1 MGMDQFALKLL
12 ISLFVLGLPGIGMAT
27 TEAQLP
33 EQAEQVMYRA
43 LIQETAITAGV
54 TLNDSEVS
62 SLLWLFQTPEASD
75 PEYVLALRTQ
85 ATVERLLENMKTSRF
100 NATNLTRQEEQLLQQ
115 RILSILIEEGE
126 RARAASLQVDW
137 WPMVFLSY
145 SLPMTV
151 GEETKAVD
159 QNLLLLEDAD
169 AFSEEETTKLER
181 LVKYHEQ
188 EKTPTYGWALMA
200 RSIGNLTLMSEQQF
214 DKVVRA
220 LDRNSAGL
228 TSKALRKL
236 GLDRES
242 FRKMTPM
249 DKALFAVDVVTMIPL
264 KVMTFKVQALLF
276 VGTFSYKHFN
286 KIMKVTGADQLLVG
300 LAQSYGLDNL
310 EENYPALHHLHRQ
323 TRLAIGKAGE
333 LGNIALKTTQTA
345 TVSAMNSRLAAKVS
359 AGASRFGER
368 CLSLIKSGKQTSG
381 QDKTLIQKSHK
392 QSTD

>member
-1 MGMDQFALKLL
+1 
-12 ISLFVLGLPGIGMAT
+12 MAT

-62 SLLWLFQTPEASD
+62 SLLWLFRTPEASD

-115 RILSILIEEGE
+115 KILSILIEEGE
-126 RARAASLQVDW
+126 RARADSLQVDW

-300 LAQSYGLDNL
+300 LAQSYGLDRL
-310 EENYPALHHLHRQ
+310 EENYPTLNNLNRRARTAL
-323 TRLAIGKAGE
+323 TKAGE
-333 LGNIALKTTQTA
+333 LGGQALTA
-345 TVSAMNSRLAAKVS
+345 TQSVAVSAMNSKVAAKVS
-359 AGASRFGER
+359 GGISRMGDR
-368 CLSLIKSGKQTSG
+368 CRA
-381 QDKTLIQKSHK
+381 LIQPKDKSPDHDQLDSK
-392 QSTD
+392 